1 MTVDV
6 FAGVRVSDLDA
17 AVRWY
22 SSLLG
27 SDESFR
33 PNDEEAVW
41 TLEEHAHVYVLLDP
55 DRAGSGLLTL
65 FVSDLDASL
74 RTAASNDITP
84 TTQETYDNGVRKATF
99 HDPDGNEIGLGGGP
113 AS

>member
-6 FAGVRVSDLDA
+6 FAGVRVSDLEA

-27 SDESFR
+27 ADETFR

-55 DRAGSGLLTL
+55 ARAGRGLLTL
-65 FVSDLDASL
+65 FVADLDAAL
-74 RTAASNDITP
+74 RTAASGGITP
-84 TTQETYDNGVRKATF
+84 TAQETYENGVRKATF
-99 HDPDGNEIGLGGGP
+99 HDPDGNEIGIGGGP